1 MTITNK
7 TVTILGSTAK
17 LSSFTV
23 YPQADGS
30 YVVTANGTATDG
42 ASFSEQIATS
52 ASFPA
57 GTNVLDNMSAAAL
70 QKLRIA
76 NGLEV

>member
-1 MTITNK
+1 MAIQNK

-17 LSSFTV
+17 VSSFTV

-30 YVVTANGTATDG
+30 YAVSVAGSANDG
-42 ASFSEQIATS
+42 ALFSEQIATS
-52 ASFPA
+52 TTFPP
-57 GTNVLDNMSAAAL
+57 GTAVLDNCAAKAL
-70 QKLRIA
+70 QILRIA